1 MVLSARSPFEKGCVM
16 ALNSWVALFRRS
28 CFLAVLPGLMVFMT
42 SNALAQIGSPDAPTF
57 RVAVP
62 GNMFAQLSKNGPEGV
77 FLETMDVLL
86 KGMGKVP
93 QYVTMPTGDALAEV
107 NKGTLNAATVVVPSP
122 RTTSNLWLSD
132 PLVVESN
139 IVVALKDKGFALKSL
154 SDLAGKRLGARQGYR
169 YPLLEN
175 KSGMKLE
182 RYTTDGEMLR
192 ALLFDQIDAILFSA
206 ISDIFALRSEGIM
219 KRLVVLD
226 KAVGSVPF
234 VAAFS
239 KSSFSEQDL
248 QTFNKALADF
258 KRGSQWKQILESNGL
273 TDLSEPWP
281 MINN

>member
-1 MVLSARSPFEKGCVM
+1 MYRNTWA
-16 ALNSWVALFRRS
+16 ALCRRGYLFAAL
-28 CFLAVLPGLMVFMT
+28 PWLMVFLA
-42 SNALAQIGSPDAPTF
+42 SSALAQTSRPGTPAF

-62 GNMFAQLSKNGPEGV
+62 GNMFAYLGKSGPEGL

-107 NKGTLNAATVVVPSP
+107 NNGTLSAATVVVPSA
-122 RTTSNLWLSD
+122 RTVSSMWLSE

-154 SDLAGKRLGARQGYR
+154 ADLKGKRLGARQGYR
-169 YPLLEN
+169 YPMLEN

-192 ALLFDQIDAILFSA
+192 ALLFEQVDAILFSA
-206 ISDIFALRSEGIM
+206 ISDIFAMRSEGIM

-239 KSSFSEQDL
+239 KASFSEQEL
-248 QTFNKALADF
+248 QAFNKALAEF
-258 KRGSQWKQILESNGL
+258 KRSPQWEQVLERNGL
-273 TDLSEPWP
+273 ADLSKPWP
-281 MINN
+281 MITE

>member
-1 MVLSARSPFEKGCVM
+1 MNRNTWM
-16 ALNSWVALFRRS
+16 ACCRRAHFLIAL
-28 CFLAVLPGLMVFMT
+28 PWLMVFVAG
-42 SNALAQIGSPDAPTF
+42 NALAQSNLPGAPVF

-62 GNMFAQLSKNGPEGV
+62 GNLFAYLGKSGPEGV

-93 QYVTMPTGDALAEV
+93 QYVTMPTGDALTEV
-107 NKGTLNAATVVVPSP
+107 RNGSLSAATVVVPLG
-122 RTTSNLWLSD
+122 RKTSTLWLSE

-139 IVVALKDKGFALKSL
+139 IVVALKDKGFTLQSLADLK
-154 SDLAGKRLGARQGYR
+154 GKRLGSRQGYR

-175 KSGMKLE
+175 KSSMKLI

-192 ALLFDQIDAILFSA
+192 ALLFDEIDAILFSA

-219 KRLVVLD
+219 KRLVVMD

-239 KSSFSEQDL
+239 KANFSEQEL
-248 QTFNKALADF
+248 QAFNNALALF
-258 KRGSQWKQILESNGL
+258 KSSPQWAQVLERNGL
-273 TDLSEPWP
+273 TDLSKPWP
-281 MINN
+281 MITE

>member
-1 MVLSARSPFEKGCVM
+1 MHHHTWA
-16 ALNSWVALFRRS
+16 ALRRHTHFFYALLGLLFG
-28 CFLAVLPGLMVFMT
+28 LA
-42 SNALAQIGSPDAPTF
+42 SNAQAQLGLADGPAF

-62 GNMFAQLSKNGPEGV
+62 GNMFAQLSKAGPEGV

-107 NKGTLNAATVVVPSP
+107 RQGALHAASVVVPSD
-122 RTTSNLWLSD
+122 RLAKSVWLSD

-139 IVVALKDKGFALKSL
+139 IVVTLQGKGFVLKSL
-154 SDLAGKRLGARQGYR
+154 ADLKGKRLGARQGYR

-175 KSGMKLE
+175 KPDMKLV
-182 RYTTDGEMLR
+182 RFTTDGEMLR
-192 ALLFDQIDAILFSA
+192 ALLFDQIDAVLFSA

-226 KAVGSVPF
+226 NAVGSVPF

-239 KSSFSEQDL
+239 KLSFSEEDL
-248 QTFNKALADF
+248 QAFNQALAAF
-258 KRGSQWKQILESNGL
+258 KRSPQWARVLERNGL
-273 TDLSEPWP
+273 TELSKPWP
-281 MINN
+281 MINE

>member
-1 MVLSARSPFEKGCVM
+1 MNRNTWMAWCRRAHFLM
-16 ALNSWVALFRRS
+16 ALPWLLVFVA
-28 CFLAVLPGLMVFMT
+28 G
-42 SNALAQIGSPDAPTF
+42 NALAQSNLPGAPAF

-62 GNMFAQLSKNGPEGV
+62 GNMFAYLGKSGPEGV

-93 QYVTMPTGDALAEV
+93 QYVTMPTGDALTELRS
-107 NKGTLNAATVVVPSP
+107 GSLSAATVVVPSG
-122 RTTSNLWLSD
+122 RTTSTLWLSE

-139 IVVALKDKGFALKSL
+139 IVVALKDKGFTLQSLADLK
-154 SDLAGKRLGARQGYR
+154 GKRLGARQGYR

-175 KSGMKLE
+175 KSSMKLV

-192 ALLFDQIDAILFSA
+192 ALLFDEIDAILFSA

-226 KAVGSVPF
+226 KAVGTVPF

-239 KSSFSEQDL
+239 KTDFSEQEL
-248 QTFNKALADF
+248 QAFNQALAEF
-258 KRGSQWKQILESNGL
+258 KRSPRWAQVLERNGL
-273 TDLSEPWP
+273 TDLSKPWP
-281 MINN
+281 MIAE